1 MDGKWGIGNGGERIT
16 TNTARQSLEFS
27 RMVKGREDEGML
39 LLLFCFRAGSPIVTP
54 SSADCSVYATVGK
67 WDPGALCRPRKPFI
81 ENVAGSNGC
90 SREELR
96 SDLRTRPQ
104 LAWPERQ
111 GSWALASALLGRAS
125 RPSDLLETRRIRFQ
139 INEIWVHTFTLLLP
153 ALMLF

>member
-1 MDGKWGIGNGGERIT
+1 
-16 TNTARQSLEFS
+16 
-27 RMVKGREDEGML
+27 MVKGRKDKGML
-39 LLLFCFRAGSPIVTP
+39 LLLFCFRAGSQLSPQVAQIVQYTQRWVNGTQEP
-54 SSADCSVYATVGK
+54 CA
-67 WDPGALCRPRKPFI
+67 RPRKPI
-81 ENVAGSNGC
+81 ENGAGSNGC